1 MSTIFQDEFA
11 ALNREFME
19 YIAQLRKEVQE
30 YSQKIDAKPY
40 YIQKQNEKL
49 WKLKTFKDRYGNI
62 MDNLLKVMDDS
73 FERGKKRGMK
83 LMEDEKKLQE
93 NPYIISKD
101 GKNRESLRIMH
112 NSKQK
117 EKWADHY

>member
-19 YIAQLRKEVQE
+19 YIAQFRKEVQE
-30 YSQKIDAKPY
+30 YSQKADAKPY

-49 WKLKTFKDRYGNI
+49 LKLKTFKDRYGNI

-112 NSKQK
+112 NSKQQ